1 MALIDNYS
9 KEELQQIASIS
20 RSFSQ
25 FCRNLGY
32 KSNSTKTRDTIKD
45 RINKLGIDISHFSM
59 NNYMMPPYFNDFRNA
74 TMDLGPTPSAINI
87 EKRTEE
93 NTFIKNSDVCQ
104 SVLRKKYFQGNYTPY
119 ICSIC
124 GLKPFWNGK
133 ELTLILDHI
142 NGENHDDRLENLRW
156 VCPNCNIQLET
167 SNGRNQRVLSKK
179 YYCVD
184 CGKEISKGSTR
195 CSACSCKSRTISLDE
210 MLISREHL
218 KNLIREKSFSELG
231 RLYNVSDNAIRK
243 WCDKYNL
250 PRTKKAIKEYS
261 EEEWSKI

>member
-9 KEELQQIASIS
+9 KEELQQIDSIS

-32 KSNSTKTRDTIKD
+32 KSNATKTRDTIKD

-59 NNYMMPPYFNDFRNA
+59 VSN
-74 TMDLGPTPSAINI
+74 GV
-87 EKRTEE
+87 KRTEE

-124 GLKPFWNGK
+124 GLKPFWIGK

>member
-25 FCRNLGY
+25 FCQNLGY
-32 KSNSTKTRDTIKD
+32 KSNATKTRDTIKN
-45 RINKLGIDISHFSM
+45 RVNELGIDISHFSTVS
-59 NNYMMPPYFNDFRNA
+59 N
-74 TMDLGPTPSAINI
+74 GI
-87 EKRTEE
+87 KRTEE

-124 GLKPFWNGK
+124 GLEPFWNGK

-167 SNGRNQRVLSKK
+167 SNGKNHRILSKK
-179 YYCVD
+179 YYCID
-184 CGKEISKGSTR
+184 CGKEISQGSTR
-195 CSACSCKSRTISLDE
+195 CLICSCKSRAISLDE
-210 MLISREHL
+210 MPISREHL
-218 KNLIREKSFSELG
+218 KNLIREKSFSDLG
-231 RLYNVSDNAIRK
+231 RFYNVSDNAIRK

-261 EEEWSKI
+261 DEEWSKI